1 MNSRP
6 LGTTGLEV
14 GEVGLGT
21 WELSGD
27 VWGPKDDEESLAA
40 LRAGIEAGAN
50 FVDTAADYG
59 NGHVES
65 LIGRLLAE
73 GVARDQLVICTKVRP
88 QTGVWAPPPSAPIG
102 DSFSP
107 DWIRSETEASL
118 RRLGTDHVDVLLL
131 HTWSRA
137 WGHHDDWYEAM
148 AVLRAEGKTRAIGIS
163 IPDEGLAD
171 ANVAIAR
178 GQVEVVQCV
187 YSALQQ
193 EPEYTLFPLAA
204 RFGVGIVA
212 RSPFSSGAL
221 VSDWEAGVEFPPG
234 DWRATWP
241 LQTSRTGW
249 PSRPGWRPWWRR
261 SWPAAA
267 CRSTPSAS
275 STSWSRRLCRW
286 SSPARP
292 IPTTSEPTCWLPPR
306 VRRSRPR
313 PSPASGRCG
322 PGRHPRHLQRVR
334 LTDLRLRSRGP
345 WR

>member
-6 LGTTGLEV
+6 LGSTGIEV

-21 WELSGD
+21 WGALGRR
-27 VWGPKDDEESLAA
+27 VGVKDDEESLAA
-40 LRAGIEAGAN
+40 LRAGIDAGAN

-88 QTGVWAPPPSAPIG
+88 ETGVWAPPPSAPIG

-107 DWIRSETEASL
+107 EWIRSECEASL

-148 AVLRAEGKTRAIGIS
+148 AVLREEGKIRAIGIS

-178 GQVEVVQCV
+178 GQVEVIQCV

-234 DWRATWP
+234 DWRSTWP
-241 LQTSRTGW
+241 LQIKQDWLAEQARMAALVEEVVAGSGL
-249 PSRPGWRPWWRR
+249 PKHAFCLKYVLQSPVVSVVIPGSADPDHVR
-261 SWPAAA
+261 SNVLAP
-267 CRSTPSAS
+267 TEGPP
-275 STSWSRRLCRW
+275 L
-286 SSPARP
+286 SPEA
-292 IPTTSEPTCWLPPR
+292 
-306 VRRSRPR
+306 V
-313 PSPASGRCG
+313 G
-322 PGRHPRHLQRVR
+322 
-334 LTDLRLRSRGP
+334 RLREMWVQGSIHGTYNGSA
-345 WR
+345 